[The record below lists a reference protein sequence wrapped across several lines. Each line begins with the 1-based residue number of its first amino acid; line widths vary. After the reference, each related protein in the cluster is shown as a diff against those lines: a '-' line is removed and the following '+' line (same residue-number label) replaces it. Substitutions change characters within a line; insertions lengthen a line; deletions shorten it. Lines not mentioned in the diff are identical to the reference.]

1 MAALLAGTGA
11 PTFRLLLSRVKA
23 SLLSALV
30 HSELPFKT
38 VLSELSKSGDGLNE
52 QPHFQ
57 SALNLEDGNEQGR
70 LQGFRRAGVDVK
82 RLQVNQHLLAPVAA
96 PQNSLSVSLCQ
107 LAREGLPCIRPPCC
121 RHNGPVTLIGRIV
134 VGLVNASQDSE
145 AEQFSLSHARSQ
157 SRRLPWT
164 LICSSTRRGMS
175 SKQSSPTRQTPL
187 PNRQPS
193 DLQTACR

>member
-1 MAALLAGTGA
+1 MAALLASAGA

-38 VLSELSKSGDGLNE
+38 VLSELSNSGDGLNE

-57 SALNLEDGNEQGR
+57 SALNLEDGNEQGS
-70 LQGFRRAGVDVK
+70 LQGFRRAGVEVK
-82 RLQVNQHLLAPVAA
+82 RLQVNQHLPAPAA
-96 PQNSLSVSLCQ
+96 SPQGSLSASLFE
-107 LAREGLPCIRPPCC
+107 LARERLLCIRPPRCSG
-121 RHNGPVTLIGRIV
+121 NESIILIGRSPIGSV
-134 VGLVNASQDSE
+134 HASRDSE
-145 AEQFSLSHARSQ
+145 AEHFSLSHARSQ

-164 LICSSTRRGMS
+164 LICSSTRTGMS

-187 PNRQPS
+187 PNKQPS